1 MRSRSVSRERECVRR
16 VAEVRVL
23 SEQVRQQIAE
33 KQRQLRRLQQLQGKS
48 PELGGAGIRP
58 SGRLALWLCVLVGT
72 AGGVGGPSILLLAVG
87 LSCGVLLVRRICVV
101 PHDPDSGLP
110 RRELRLL
117 QLQREITEL
126 ERRLQ
131 RESELG

>member
-1 MRSRSVSRERECVRR
+1 
-16 VAEVRVL
+16 
-23 SEQVRQQIAE
+23 
-33 KQRQLRRLQQLQGKS
+33 
-48 PELGGAGIRP
+48 
-58 SGRLALWLCVLVGT
+58 
-72 AGGVGGPSILLLAVG
+72 
-87 LSCGVLLVRRICVV
+87 VV

>member
-1 MRSRSVSRERECVRR
+1 MS
-16 VAEVRVL
+16 AH
-23 SEQVRQQIAE
+23 VRQQITE
-33 KQRQLRRLQQLQGKS
+33 KQRQFRRLQQLQRS
-48 PELGGAGIRP
+48 PSESSGAGVRA
-58 SGRLALWLCVLVGT
+58 SGRLLVLLCVLVGT
-72 AGGVGGPSILLLAVG
+72 AGGIGGPPILLLAVG

-126 ERRLQ
+126 ERRLR

>member
-1 MRSRSVSRERECVRR
+1 M
-16 VAEVRVL
+16 
-23 SEQVRQQIAE
+23 SEQVRQQIVE
-33 KQRQLRRLQQLQGKS
+33 KQRQLRRLQQLQGRE
-48 PELGGAGIRP
+48 PEYSGAGIRP
-58 SGRLALWLCVLVGT
+58 SRRLVLWLCILVGT
-72 AGGVGGPSILLLAVG
+72 AGGVGGPPILLLAVG

-101 PHDPDSGLP
+101 PHDPDSRLP

-126 ERRLQ
+126 ERRLR